1 MCTHKHLCVYFSSLH
16 DFFFTHVCVLKCY
29 PAPSLLSLNNTPLRS
44 FLMGTWILTFYT
56 FANYSTER
64 INQAVFSF
72 IVVKYTWH
80 KTYHFKHFKMYNSF
94 FFLIFFIYLF
104 IYSWLCWVLASV
116 RGLSPVVASGGHSS
130 SRCAGL
136 SLSRPLLLRSTGSR
150 RAGSVIVAH
159 GPSRSAACGILPD
172 QVSNPCPLH

>member
-1 MCTHKHLCVYFSSLH
+1 MRPLRHREVKWLAQDHTAGQRQSWAFNHRAFLPFKVQKSSQGEKGIPPGIGHPVPIPESASFIGPCVPSRVGMCTHKHLCVYFSSLH

-94 FFLIFFIYLF
+94 F
-104 IYSWLCWVLASV
+104 
-116 RGLSPVVASGGHSS
+116 
-130 SRCAGL
+130 
-136 SLSRPLLLRSTGSR
+136 
-150 RAGSVIVAH
+150 
-159 GPSRSAACGILPD
+159 
-172 QVSNPCPLH
+172 